1 MTSLVLDYIFAQI
14 IKLLGFLIPMLGT
27 IILFQIDEYL
37 FRRLTKK
44 LQYENG
50 MCLVVMRI
58 LHVVV
63 LASVAFS
70 MACTIWDS
78 IYSGLITDMVAI
90 VILIAV
96 FINFF
101 MSFRMVLR
109 LVKHSSGLLFA
120 LSPILNIGLYLFYM
134 YLIYMIQGGN
144 V

>member
-14 IKLLGFLIPMLGT
+14 IKLLGFLIPTLGT

-37 FRRLTKK
+37 FKRLHKK
-44 LQYENG
+44 LQYENAS
-50 MCLVVMRI
+50 CLITMRI

-63 LASVAFS
+63 LASITIS
-70 MACTIWDS
+70 MGCTIWDVL
-78 IYSGLITDMVAI
+78 YSGVITDMVAI
-90 VILIAV
+90 VILVAV

-109 LVKHSSGLLFA
+109 LVKHNSGFLFA
-120 LSPILNIGLYLFYM
+120 VSPILNIALYLFYM
-134 YLIYMIQGGN
+134 YLIYMIQGRT